1 MSTTR
6 TLSRFATLAL
16 VAALPTTGALGEAL
30 LSSGDFIIAID
41 HSLNPS
47 SNYPVGEPPSAA
59 IDGDDFTKY
68 LNFGGSGTGFIV
80 TPGSSVI
87 QSMSLVT
94 GNDAPGRDPFTFE
107 LYGTNDAITST
118 DNSLGN
124 LENWNLI
131 SSGGL
136 TPPADRNT
144 AYPTVDF
151 ANGVSF
157 SSYRLIF
164 PTLSGSPDETL
175 MQISEVQFYT
185 GLGAS
190 GSAVLNFND
199 PIIAIDTITTLS
211 PLAESAANVLDGD
224 TSTKWLSFG
233 QDGSG
238 VIVTPSGG
246 PSTVVAMQLGTANDF
261 AVRDPTSFE
270 IYGTNDAITSSENS
284 EGSNENWVLIDSGSI
299 ALQIDREVLGDVI
312 LIDND
317 TEYTS
322 YKIVFPTV
330 VDNSG
335 TFPANSLQISELQLF
350 DSVPIPEPGSLAL
363 LGLGGLAV
371 LRRRR

>member
-1 MSTTR
+1 MSTPLALTR
-6 TLSRFATLAL
+6 FGTLAL
-16 VAALPTTGALGEAL
+16 VAALPAAGAFGEAL

-47 SNYPVGEPPSAA
+47 SSYPGGEPPSAA
-59 IDGDDFTKY
+59 IDGDDFSKY
-68 LNFGGSGTGFIV
+68 LNFGGSGSGFIV

-87 QSMSLVT
+87 QSMLLVT
-94 GNDAPGRDPFTFE
+94 GNDAPGRDPLSFE

-124 LENWNLI
+124 LENWQLI

-136 TPPADRNT
+136 APPAGRNT

-151 ANGVSF
+151 ANAMSF
-157 SSYRLIF
+157 SSYQLIF
-164 PTLSGSPDETL
+164 PTLSGGPTETL
-175 MQISEVQFYT
+175 MQISEVQFFT
-185 GLGAS
+185 GLGGA

-211 PLAESAANVLDGD
+211 PAAESAANLLDGD

-246 PSTVVAMQLGTANDF
+246 PSTVVAMQLATANDF
-261 AVRDPTSFE
+261 DVRDPTSFE

-284 EGSNENWVLIDSGSI
+284 EGNNENWVLIDSGSI
-299 ALQIDREVLGDVI
+299 SLPTDRETLGDVI

-317 TEYTS
+317 TAYTS
-322 YKIVFPTV
+322 YKIVFPTI

-335 TFPANSLQISELQLF
+335 VFPADSLQISELQLF
-350 DSVPIPEPGSLAL
+350 DEVPIPEPGSLAL
-363 LGLGGLAV
+363 LGLGGLAL